1 MLTISELK
9 LTKEHDIARFFVVVL
24 NIEFIPEYVD
34 HKQDDNKETKSGGYQ
49 WESDVGIFIMLVLKL
64 AMIHILKL
72 FEMSKK
78 MFGNKNTM
86 TMMFC

>member
-34 HKQDDNKETKSGGYQ
+34 HQQDDNKETKSGGYQ
-49 WESDVGIFIMLVLKL
+49 WESDDTL
-64 AMIHILKL
+64 
-72 FEMSKK
+72 SWWN
-78 MFGNKNTM
+78 MFLELRHVDYGMDNIRR
-86 TMMFC
+86 